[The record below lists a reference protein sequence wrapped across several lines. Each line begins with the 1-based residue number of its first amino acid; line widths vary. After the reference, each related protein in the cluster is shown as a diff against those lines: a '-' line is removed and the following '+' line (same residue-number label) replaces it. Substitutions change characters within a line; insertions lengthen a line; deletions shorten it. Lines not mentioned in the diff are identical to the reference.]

1 MSGSVPGLIDS
12 TLREG
17 SQAPVTYL
25 TAPQR
30 LALLARVLRIG
41 VEEVEL
47 GHAVAEPA
55 YDPGPLADLLQLAA
69 QLRPGVRRAV
79 WCRARGDDVEAAAAL
94 GPDVVSFALPVSD
107 LHLTARLRK
116 TRAWAVDEVG
126 RLVALARAAGVG
138 YVSVGL
144 EDATRADPDHLDRVV
159 AAADAAGADRV
170 RVADTVGV
178 AEPGELVRLVER
190 VRAGFRG
197 EVGVHVHDD
206 FGMATAGAVAALAAG
221 ADWADV
227 SLTGLGER
235 AGISR
240 TEEVAAWLVAR
251 RDAGYDLV
259 AARDAALALT
269 AWVGRVVPPHAPV
282 IGAEVFACESG
293 LHLAGLVADPATYE
307 PYPPELVGAERIWRL
322 GRGSGRAAVAALAP
336 HVSDP
341 TTGPTTDPATGRT
354 TGLAADLTAAA
365 ATVRRAADLHRRALR
380 PAELAECLRPTTRG

>member
-1 MSGSVPGLIDS
+1 MAGLVDS

-17 SQAPVTYL
+17 SQAPVDYL
-25 TAPQR
+25 STPQK
-30 LALLARVLRIG
+30 LALLAHVLRVG

-47 GHAVAEPA
+47 GHAVSESA
-55 YDPGPLADLLQLAA
+55 YPPEPLADLIELAA

-79 WCRARGDDVEAAAAL
+79 WCRARADDIAAAAAL

-107 LHLTARLRK
+107 LHLTTRLRK
-116 TRAWAVDEVG
+116 SRGWALDEVG

-144 EDATRADPDHLDRVV
+144 EDASRADPDHLDRVV
-159 AAADAAGADRV
+159 AAADEAGADRV

-178 AEPGELVRLVER
+178 TEPGELVRLVGR
-190 VRAGFRG
+190 VREGFRG

-240 TEEVAAWLVAR
+240 TEEVAAWLAAR
-251 RDAGYDLV
+251 CGASYDVV
-259 AARDAALALT
+259 AARDAGRCLT
-269 AWVGRVVPPHAPV
+269 RWIGRAVPPHAPV

-336 HVSDP
+336 P
-341 TTGPTTDPATGRT
+341 PTGPTTDVT
-354 TGLAADLTAAA
+354 TDLTEAAA
-365 ATVRRAADLHRRALR
+365 MVRRAAGLRRRALR
-380 PAELAECLRPTTRG
+380 PAELAECLHPATGG

>member
-1 MSGSVPGLIDS
+1 VSGGVPGLVDS

-17 SQAPVTYL
+17 LQAPVAYL
-25 TAPQR
+25 TKAQQR
-30 LALLARVLRIG
+30 AVLASVLRIG

-47 GHAVAEPA
+47 GHAVTEPA
-55 YDPGPLADLLQLAA
+55 YRPEPLADLIELAA
-69 QLRPGVRRAV
+69 RLRPGVRRAI
-79 WCRARGDDVEAAAAL
+79 WCRARADDIEAAAAL
-94 GPDVVSFALPVSD
+94 GPDVVSFAVPVSD
-107 LHLTARLRK
+107 LHLTTRLRK
-116 TRAWAVDEVG
+116 SRGWALDEVG

-144 EDATRADPDHLDRVV
+144 EDATRADPGHLDRVV

-170 RVADTVGV
+170 RIADTVGV
-178 AEPGELVRLVER
+178 TEPGELVRLVER

-251 RDAGYDLV
+251 RGAGYDLV
-259 AARDAALALT
+259 AAREAARCLT
-269 AWVGRVVPPHAPV
+269 TWVGRVVPSHAPV
-282 IGAEVFACESG
+282 IGSEVFACESG
-293 LHLAGLVADPATYE
+293 LHLAGLAADPATYE

-336 HVSDP
+336 DA
-341 TTGPTTDPATGRT
+341 TDLTTD
-354 TGLAADLTAAA
+354 LTEAAA
-365 ATVRRAADLHRRALR
+365 MVRRAAGLHSRALH
-380 PAELAECLRPTTRG
+380 PAELAECLQPITRG